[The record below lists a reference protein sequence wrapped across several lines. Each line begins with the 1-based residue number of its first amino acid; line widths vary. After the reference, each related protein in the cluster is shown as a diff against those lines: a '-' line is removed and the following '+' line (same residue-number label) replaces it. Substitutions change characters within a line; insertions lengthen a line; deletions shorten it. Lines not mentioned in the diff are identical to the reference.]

1 MSRQAREPVKY
12 RERAG
17 QAACLYSPRA
27 AARSGHRRLWRRCT
41 RSPTGVPRPMTVE
54 RATTVLVVR
63 HGRTALN
70 AQGRFRGL
78 ADPPLDEIGL
88 AEVDETARS
97 IAARPKTGQPETG
110 QPESERP
117 IAAIATS
124 PLARA
129 RQTAES
135 IGVVTGR
142 EPFVMRELLDL
153 DHGAW
158 EGLTA
163 DEARARDPLE
173 YERFRDDPR
182 ASRPP
187 GGEPLGE
194 VEHRMRT
201 ALASLAARYPGEEV
215 VAVSHEIPIRL
226 LLSGLRDVDGRAVWA
241 FDLSTASITPVTRER
256 DGTWAVFRSI

>member
-1 MSRQAREPVKY
+1 MA
-12 RERAG
+12 
-17 QAACLYSPRA
+17 
-27 AARSGHRRLWRRCT
+27 
-41 RSPTGVPRPMTVE
+41 VE

-78 ADPPLDEIGL
+78 ADPPLDEVGL
-88 AEVDETARS
+88 AEAEEAAGSIGARS
-97 IAARPKTGQPETG
+97 VSDR
-110 QPESERP
+110 S

-135 IGVVTGR
+135 IGLVIGR

-163 DEARARDPLE
+163 DEAHARDPLE
-173 YERFRDDPR
+173 YQRFRDDPR

-187 GGEPLGE
+187 DGEPLAE
-194 VEHRMRT
+194 VEHRMR
-201 ALASLAARYPGEEV
+201 AAVASLAARYPGEEV

-226 LLSGLRDVDGRAVWA
+226 LLSGLRDVDGRGVWA
-241 FDLSTASITPVTRER
+241 FDLPTASISAVTRDR
-256 DGTWAVFRSI
+256 DGAWAVVVASGELEQP